1 MVKILDYLAKKT
13 LDEIKNDLVREN
25 IDGRCEPR
33 NNVIFN

>member
-33 NNVIFN
+33 A